1 MLVIKNFLNK
11 KYSKYLLLLLA
22 FAFVI
27 SSISG
32 IVFMT
37 NKYNIISVDSKKV
50 GINEFIK
57 MLNSKRE
64 IDYYSSKNKEDIS
77 FLNSKEYMVNFL
89 SSLLYDTILYK
100 SIYDYRLLPSNDV
113 ILEKIINEESFKTN
127 GMFDLDRF
135 NNIMAAYNI
144 TQQNYIDLMK
154 DQDSQSFLF
163 SIFNNKIDVSNMAD
177 IIFNYSN
184 LYKNVV
190 VYKINKNKLNVIKK
204 TFTEKELKE
213 YYDTNIDDFK
223 EKEKRKIDYIVLDKN
238 IDRNKVEEL
247 LLTSFDIKELA
258 KSLGNNIKSL
268 GYLTNEDILKN
279 EDIKDLTKYNIND
292 LSNIKIK
299 QDNYIIYSVV
309 DIKGGVLKT
318 FEESKEKISL
328 ILNEKYIDDECKK
341 IVNSYIKEQKNDRF
355 FINNGFDVE
364 NIKITNN
371 YDKYGKDFIDNILSS
386 NTYSDVFVDD
396 NYVFFAKIKDSGVI
410 SKNEDGFVDKENI
423 RYELESSFAN
433 DIQNLYINYLNK
445 YKYKVKVN
453 YKLLDLI
460 KNG

>member
-89 SSLLYDTILYK
+89 NSLLYDTILYK

-204 TFTEKELKE
+204 TFAEKELKE

-223 EKEKRKIDYIVLDKN
+223 EEEKRKIDYIVLDKN

-318 FEESKEKISL
+318 FEESKEKISS
-328 ILNEKYIDDECKK
+328 ILNEEYIDDECKK
-341 IVNSYIKEQKNDRF
+341 IVNSYIKEPKNDRF

-371 YDKYGKDFIDNILSS
+371 YDNYGKDFIDNILSS

-396 NYVFFAKIKDSGVI
+396 NYVFFAKIKDSGII